1 MKKSKI
7 ILHEETRLLYEGTD
21 LHVDGVR
28 PDSPPIYPA
37 TAYIMRDLQELSNQV
52 DADGFVYNRC
62 QNPDRFA
69 LGDMISNLE
78 LGKHTLVCSS
88 GMNAIC
94 VTMLATLEKG
104 DHVVANAALYGE
116 VIDFISNILPKY
128 GIEVTFANFLD
139 TEEVHKAIK
148 PQTKMLYTEI
158 IANPLTEVIDVKE
171 IANIAHQHNALL
183 VVDSTVTTPFVIRPL
198 EFGADIVL
206 HSLTKYFGGHS
217 DLTAGSVTLNDDK
230 VYQTIRNLYILMGCA
245 TDSVTSWLCM
255 RSIRTMGMR
264 MDRQLSNAEKL
275 AEGLS
280 KCPNVRKVVHPS
292 LNSGVRAISARQALE
307 MATLNGARVWGL
319 ENEIGSIKE
328 GKSADFILVSTEE
341 PHMQPIRID
350 HYNNVLSMLAFC
362 ATGHDVDSTY
372 INGKPIMKNRR
383 MLHVNQEE
391 IIRKA
396 CIAGEKCLRK
406 YNPTELYRHE
416 K

>member
-116 VIDFISNILPKY
+116 VIDFMSNILPKY
-128 GIEVTFANFLD
+128 GIEVTFTNFLD

-280 KCPNVRKVVHPS
+280 KCPYVRKVVHPS
-292 LNSGVRAISARQALE
+292 LESHPQHELAKRQFRKGYGALLSFYVKNDRYTRREQINEFLHKLEFVEYLTTLGGIKTTLSHPVSSSHYGVPEEIRLKMGITEGLIRVSVGVEDIDDLLGDFYQALE
-307 MATLNGARVWGL
+307 VFA
-319 ENEIGSIKE
+319 
-328 GKSADFILVSTEE
+328 
-341 PHMQPIRID
+341 
-350 HYNNVLSMLAFC
+350 
-362 ATGHDVDSTY
+362 
-372 INGKPIMKNRR
+372 
-383 MLHVNQEE
+383 
-391 IIRKA
+391 
-396 CIAGEKCLRK
+396 
-406 YNPTELYRHE
+406 
-416 K
+416 